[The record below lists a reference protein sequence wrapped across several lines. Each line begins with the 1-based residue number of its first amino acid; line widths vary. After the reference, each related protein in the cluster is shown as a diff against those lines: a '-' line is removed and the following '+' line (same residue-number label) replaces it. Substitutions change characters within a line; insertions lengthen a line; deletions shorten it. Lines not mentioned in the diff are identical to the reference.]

1 MSPLLRRSWARRGQT
16 PVFYQRT
23 RSHKKVS
30 AIAALCIAPDRKHLS
45 LYFRLH
51 PDKNIN
57 ALAAKDFLRIL
68 SRRNDGFHEIH
79 SLMQAVSLYDEI
91 SIELTGAPGVELL
104 CTGPAM
110 PEGADNIAHRAATL
124 LLERTGLLSTTGVR
138 IEIIKRI
145 PAGAGLGGG
154 SSDAA
159 TVLMAVNSMTDA
171 GLDDEALMEIGSE
184 IGSDVPFFILR
195 SPAFATGRG
204 EKLIPALLPELDY
217 ILINPGFEL
226 STGWVYTNLD
236 LTKRRE
242 GNILTVSVD
251 SFKDAESIKDFL
263 YNDLEDV
270 SIDRYPEIAELKAM
284 LRESGA
290 LGSLMSGSGPT
301 VFGLYADRAR
311 AQTAFDLLSKTLE
324 PARSIFLVRGLVANS
339 G

>member
-1 MSPLLRRSWARRGQT
+1 MEENHIKST
-16 PVFYQRT
+16 PSEGVRIFYAPA
-23 RSHKKVS
+23 KV
-30 AIAALCIAPDRKHLS
+30 
-45 LYFRLH
+45 
-51 PDKNIN
+51 NI
-57 ALAAKDFLRIL
+57 FLRIL
-68 SRRNDGFHEIH
+68 SRRDDGFHEIY

-91 SIELTGAPGVELL
+91 SIEITDAPGVEVL
-104 CTGPAM
+104 CAGPAM

-124 LLERTGLLSTTGVR
+124 LLERTGLISTTGVR

-159 TVLMAVNSMTDA
+159 TVLMAVNRMTGA
-171 GLDDEALMEIGSE
+171 GLDDATLMEIGAE

-204 EKLIPALLPELDY
+204 EKLTPELLPELDY

-242 GNILTVSVD
+242 GNILTVSAD

-263 YNDLEDV
+263 HNDLEDV
-270 SIDRYPEIAELKAM
+270 SIDRYPEILELKAM

-311 AQTAFDLLSKTLE
+311 ALAAFDLLSKTLE

-339 G
+339 GKAA